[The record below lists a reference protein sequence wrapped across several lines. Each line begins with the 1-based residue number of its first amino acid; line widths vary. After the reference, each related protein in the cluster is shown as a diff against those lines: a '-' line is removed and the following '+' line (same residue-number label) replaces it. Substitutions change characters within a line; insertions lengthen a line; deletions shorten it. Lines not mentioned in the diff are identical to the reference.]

1 MLAATQP
8 LEYGVDTAHH
18 TMVRDGKCAEL
29 VMWWIHHLTSDDRAA
44 LSGVDGFKVPLLP
57 AHENV
62 GQHAS
67 LLSEG
72 TEHGREYIYQVSCSD
87 CHSTGVDA
95 TAAAN
100 TNTTTTSNSSCSSST
115 AVINRRPKVS
125 AAASAASGAPPPGT
139 CPVDPKSNLPS
150 VWYQPMSDVGN
161 RKKRCDWDYDPPCG
175 RSKSPLSNR

>member
-29 VMWWIHHLTSDDRAA
+29 VMWWIHHLTGEARAA

-57 AHENV
+57 THENV
-62 GQHAS
+62 GLHAS
-67 LLSEG
+67 LLNQGSE
-72 TEHGREYIYQVSCSD
+72 HSNEYIYQVSCSD
-87 CHSTGVDA
+87 CHSTGINA
-95 TAAAN
+95 NANANANAN
-100 TNTTTTSNSSCSSST
+100 TTSSSSVT
-115 AVINRRPKVS
+115 AINRRPKIS
-125 AAASAASGAPPPGT
+125 AAAGNPPPGT
-139 CPVDPKSNLPS
+139 CPIDPKSNLPS

-175 RSKSPLSNR
+175 TDGDVIGDVIGVTLHI